1 MSTNSTPRLANEVL
15 HVVTQRVGNGWRCL
29 FVSVIDEQPP
39 SLVSTIE
46 VDSDHELESLL
57 GEKIPDKIF
66 TILPG
71 SVTVCRTTTL
81 PDVDS
86 QQIHEALRLQAEARL
101 LGSTPDHRR
110 ALAPLDPAAGETNR
124 VGLIVTWPESSVF
137 TLPACLQH
145 ARFIPDTVSIAALLD
160 GFRPTDPI
168 LFADLSD
175 GTVSIALSHANGAAL
190 RATKE
195 DNSNQNIFRDRILQI
210 TKETASLHNH
220 SAAYTQGLVDQLESE
235 LLQIEIE
242 SPITILPHDIITGAA
257 NRLDGSDAGDLS
269 WWRTWGIAVGGILAA
284 TGSLQSL
291 TTIRAEAPV
300 VHPSRREWLTNKLS
314 SRSLS
319 AKLVTAAI
327 LILVFGPT
335 LVSGS
340 RLAILELLHPDLESQ
355 YAQVV
360 TSRQQQVVYN
370 ELSNSA
376 WPMTKVIAD
385 VINNLPVGI
394 EVDTL
399 KLDAGDPIS
408 LRGRAIDKDGK
419 SAAELIAAL
428 QANLQSSG
436 MFKDIQ
442 FAYDPA
448 GTYGDREFDLW
459 ATVMKPLKRPRYSI
473 EQDFGRWTLAMRQ
486 DGTQPEEAE
495 DWGNVDSL
503 SDETRDPSDQNEIN
517 EEETTQRERERHRQ
531 VGDSGSNA
539 ASRNEERGGGGA
551 PTRIPE
557 PLSAQQI
564 AVMSEAEV
572 RVALTDVSTALDRVG
587 NRDEEARTRLKKEFH
602 LLLDR
607 LKESQR

>member
-1 MSTNSTPRLANEVL
+1 MSTNSTPRLANEAL
-15 HVVTQRVGNGWRCL
+15 HVVTHRIGDGWRCL
-29 FVSVIDEQPP
+29 FVSVQDEQL
-39 SLVSTIE
+39 STLVSTVE

-57 GEKIPDKIF
+57 GEKIPDKIY

-110 ALAPLDPAAGETNR
+110 ALAPLDAAAGETNR
-124 VGLIVTWPESSVF
+124 VGLIVTWPESSLF
-137 TLPACLQH
+137 PLPSCLQH
-145 ARFIPDTVSIAALLD
+145 ARFIPDTASIAALLD
-160 GFRPTDPI
+160 GFRPTEPI
-168 LFADLSD
+168 LFADPSD
-175 GTVSIALSHANGAAL
+175 GSVTIALSHANGAAL

-195 DNSNQNIFRDRILQI
+195 DNARPSIFRDGILRV

-220 SAAYTQGLVDQLESE
+220 SDAYTQGLVDQLESS
-235 LLQIEIE
+235 LLQIEDE
-242 SPITILPHDIITGAA
+242 SPMTILPHDIITGAA
-257 NRLDGSDAGDLS
+257 NRLLGTNANDLS

-284 TGSLQSL
+284 TGSLQAL

-300 VHPSRREWLTNKLS
+300 VHPSRSEWLTNKLS
-314 SRSLS
+314 SQSLS
-319 AKLVTAAI
+319 TKLVTAAI
-327 LILVFGPT
+327 LILVFGPAII
-335 LVSGS
+335 SGS
-340 RLAILELLHPDLESQ
+340 RLALLEFLHPDLESQ

-360 TSRQQQVVYN
+360 KSRQQQVVYN
-370 ELSNSA
+370 ELSDSA

-394 EVDTL
+394 EVDSL

-408 LRGRAIDKDGK
+408 LRGRALDKDGK

-442 FAYDPA
+442 FSYDPA
-448 GTYGDREFDLW
+448 GTYGDRDFDLW
-459 ATVMKPLKRPRYSI
+459 ATVMKPLKRPRYSV
-473 EQDFGRWTLAMRQ
+473 EQDFGRWTLAMRK
-486 DGTQPEEAE
+486 DGTPLEEAE
-495 DWGNVDSL
+495 AWGNTDTQSH
-503 SDETRDPSDQNEIN
+503 ETRDPSAQNETN
-517 EEETTQRERERHRQ
+517 EEETSQRERERHRP
-531 VGDSGSNA
+531 VGDSGSDA
-539 ASRNEERGGGGA
+539 ASRNEERLGGGA
-551 PTRIPE
+551 PMRIPE

-572 RVALTDVSTALDRVG
+572 RVALTDVSEALDRVG
-587 NRDEEARTRLKKEFH
+587 NRDEEARARLKKEFH
-602 LLLDR
+602 LLLDQ